1 METNILATPAESL
14 DNEKISTEKT
24 RHLRMNSRTSKAIM
38 LNGEAAKEVNSLP
51 AWDAWAYSK
60 RKSLNMIKKTAC
72 AYVTTLKR
80 VSQHMQWKVQG
91 II

>member
-38 LNGEAAKEVNSLP
+38 LNGEAAKEVNTLP
-51 AWDAWAYSK
+51 AWDA
-60 RKSLNMIKKTAC
+60 
-72 AYVTTLKR
+72 
-80 VSQHMQWKVQG
+80 
-91 II
+91 